1 MSWSA
6 EKPAVICINKRSTQ
20 RATESAPLLRRA
32 CEAPQSQRQQLFSS
46 FVSPASSPDATN
58 CTPWNWPFRRS
69 PLHCARS
76 PQGFDGFL
84 PGRAVLR
91 GGQEAAALEDRAHIG
106 LDLAQ
111 DQCAAQLLAH
121 FRQPQG
127 DSETGAGDVVQPAQV

>member
-58 CTPWNWPFRRS
+58 CTPWNRPFRRS
-69 PLHCARS
+69 PLHCVRS
-76 PQGFDGFL
+76 PQGFDGFF
-84 PGRAVLR
+84 PARADLQD
-91 GGQEAAALEDRAHIG
+91 GQEAADLEDLAHIG
-106 LDLAQ
+106 LDIAQ
-111 DQCAAQLLAH
+111 DQCAAQLLEL
-121 FRQPQG
+121 FRQQQD
-127 DSETGAGDVVQPAQV
+127 DSETGA